1 MPHFIE
7 SPVSSSTMTS
17 HSCSHSESTLLGS
30 YILEASEI
38 PEPTITTN
46 ATSNDHDPEHIP
58 TTTTAAAATGATTAH
73 LLSHTHLSPNINP
86 SPPSYQTIHYFL
98 RPPSPISPT
107 SSPTITP
114 PSTATTNLHDLH
126 QSLLRPHDLDLLLQE
141 PLVVLML
148 DERSVQSIS
157 IGEFLPGPYFPTEAE
172 EHELAAG
179 RVVQCGYALQRFLN
193 TGVEEE
199 ANVVYALSIGGW
211 CQDIRHL
218 KEEGSERV
226 ND

>member
-1 MPHFIE
+1 
-7 SPVSSSTMTS
+7 
-17 HSCSHSESTLLGS
+17 
-30 YILEASEI
+30 
-38 PEPTITTN
+38 
-46 ATSNDHDPEHIP
+46 
-58 TTTTAAAATGATTAH
+58 
-73 LLSHTHLSPNINP
+73 
-86 SPPSYQTIHYFL
+86 
-98 RPPSPISPT
+98 
-107 SSPTITP
+107 
-114 PSTATTNLHDLH
+114 
-126 QSLLRPHDLDLLLQE
+126 
-141 PLVVLML
+141 ML